1 MIKSSLPVA
10 LKTLMKYKDAGTLLF
25 DNPVQRAKGQW
36 NNLQMSML
44 IHSMLADYIVPN
56 IYLSK
61 EVKEGVS
68 YLSVLDGL
76 QRLSS
81 VISFVEDEWIL
92 HPKTP
97 NVIIDG
103 VEYKLALKKF
113 SELDEDLKS
122 MILQYRFG
130 TYQLENVTDAEIEET
145 FARLNAGTS
154 LSKIQTARPKLG
166 VALADFFNKLTQ
178 HDFFQKALNLTLA
191 QLRKE
196 DDFLMLITTAMLL
209 EDFYYGEFQ
218 IKTSASAAECVRF
231 AEAIK
236 DNYSQDK
243 KDTLELLVDYLD
255 EAFSGSEYK
264 FLRKNN
270 IPIVM
275 YIGLVCLNKGI
286 SAKEYEEGVVDFF
299 ENEPEKY
306 TEASGVGNVKLIKVK
321 ARIRILLDYFFDE
334 YPDKFE
340 DDDSIPIS
348 FIKAKESEDSG
359 EEIEDTVEPED
370 TIDSEAED
378 SGEEDSSEEREDSNL
393 PDESE

>member
-92 HPKTP
+92 HSKTP
-97 NVIIDG
+97 AVVIDG

-166 VALADFFNKLTQ
+166 VDLADFFNKLTQ

-236 DNYSQDK
+236 DNYTQDK
-243 KDTLELLVDYLD
+243 KDTLELLVNYLD
-255 EAFSGSEYK
+255 EAFSGSDYK

-286 SAKEYEEGVVDFF
+286 SAKEYEKGVVNFF
-299 ENEPEKY
+299 ENEPEAY

-321 ARIRILLDYFFDE
+321 ARIRALLDYFFDE
-334 YPDKFE
+334 YPEKFE
-340 DDDSIPIS
+340 DNDSIPIS
-348 FIKAKESEDSG
+348 FIKEKESEEDT
-359 EEIEDTVEPED
+359 EEAIEEDTVELEEE
-370 TIDSEAED
+370 SAE
-378 SGEEDSSEEREDSNL
+378 EEMPSEEEENSDL
-393 PDESE
+393 PNEGE